1 LKRVLFPTFGR
12 PTIPTDKD
20 IEFYATIKIDFM
32 ENLLREINQVPKG
45 KKLIVFDLDGTLVET
60 KSSLDAEMADLLG
73 RLLAQ
78 KQVAVIGGASFERF
92 KKDLVDRLNASPELL
107 GNLFLFPTTASSF
120 YRYENGEWQ
129 EVYSE
134 KFTDEEKQKIIEAF
148 EKAFKEINYIKPEKT
163 YGEIIEDRGSQITFS
178 ALGQDV
184 VKELGEEGIELKK
197 KWRDENQD
205 FKFKL
210 AEILQKYLPEF
221 EVRAAGYT
229 SIDITRK
236 GIDKE
241 YGIKQ
246 IQKYLGVS
254 VEDMLF
260 VGDALFEGGNDYA
273 ALKTGVLCFE
283 IKEVE
288 ETKKLVRYLLSE

>member
-1 LKRVLFPTFGR
+1 
-12 PTIPTDKD
+12 
-20 IEFYATIKIDFM
+20 M
-32 ENLLREINQVPKG
+32 ENLLDKIQDVPKD

-60 KSSLDAEMADLLG
+60 KSRLDDEMKGLLT

-78 KQVAVIGGASFERF
+78 RKVAVIGGASFERF
-92 KKDLVDRLNASPELL
+92 KKDLVDRLNVSPELF

-120 YRYENGEWQ
+120 YRYDNKWIQ
-129 EVYSE
+129 VYSE
-134 KFTDEEKQKIIEAF
+134 EFSKEQKEKIMDAF
-148 EKAFKEINYIKPEKT
+148 EKAFKEINYVRPEKI

-184 VKELGEEGIELKK
+184 VAELGEEGIKLKK

-205 FKFKL
+205 LKLKL
-210 AEILQKYLPEF
+210 AETLQKYLPEF

-241 YGIKQ
+241 YGIRQ
-246 IQKYLGVS
+246 IQRHLS
-254 VEDMLF
+254 VPLEDILF
-260 VGDALFEGGNDYA
+260 VGDAFFPGGNDNA
-273 ALKTGVLCFE
+273 ALKTGVMCFE
-283 IKEVE
+283 VKEVE
-288 ETKKLVRYLLSE
+288 DTKKLIRHLID

>member
-1 LKRVLFPTFGR
+1 
-12 PTIPTDKD
+12 
-20 IEFYATIKIDFM
+20 M
-32 ENLLREINQVPKG
+32 ENLLDRIEKIPKD

-60 KSSLDAEMADLLG
+60 KSSLDSKMADLLG

-92 KKDLVDRLNASPELL
+92 KRDLTDRIVLELFS
-107 GNLFLFPTTASSF
+107 NLFIFPTTASSF
-120 YRYENGEWQ
+120 YRYNNGWI

-134 KFTDEEKQKIIEAF
+134 KFTDEQKKQIMEAF
-148 EKAFKEINYIKPEKT
+148 EKAFKEISYIKPEKT

-184 VKELGEEGIELKK
+184 VVQLGDEGVKLKK
-197 KWRDENQD
+197 KWRDENQEW
-205 FKFKL
+205 KL
-210 AEILQKYLPEF
+210 KLSQTLQKYLPDF

-246 IQKYLGVS
+246 IQKHLGVS
-254 VEDMLF
+254 IEDMLF
-260 VGDALFEGGNDYA
+260 VGDALFEGGNDNA

-283 IKEVE
+283 VKGVEGTKE
-288 ETKKLVRYLLSE
+288 LIRYLLN